1 MKKILV
7 AMALVL
13 MTAGTAMA
21 HGGVNFQIGLGIPLY
36 YPYSY
41 PSYYYPAPPYGY
53 SYPTPPAFYG
63 YGPVYDPFFGTI
75 NVHRGFG
82 HRHFIERGGR
92 FHNNHFRFDHGRRFG
107 R

>member
-1 MKKILV
+1 MKRILV

-13 MTAGTAMA
+13 MMTGTAMA
-21 HGGVNFQIGLGIPLY
+21 HGGVNFQIGLGVPLY

-41 PSYYYPAPPYGY
+41 PTYYPAPPYGY
-53 SYPTPPAFYG
+53 YYPAYPAVYG
-63 YGPVYDPFFGTI
+63 SGPFYDPSFGTI
-75 NVHRGFG
+75 IVNRGFG